1 MYDKINGVMN
11 MNCSKDINF
20 KYKLPDVISKFL
32 EDSIMKEISIG
43 CSDSQVIY
51 ISKKVENYYLKMSK
65 KNQLLNEYQKLT
77 WLKEKLPI
85 PDVITF
91 IQENETDY
99 LITSE
104 VKGDMLCSKYYQDNP
119 LKGIQVLKAAFDKIK
134 KVNITNCPFNNTNNI
149 KISLIKKRIEN
160 NLVDERNLSDKAKEK
175 FQNLK
180 NMMAY
185 LEENKPKEE
194 LMFSFGDISLPNVI
208 ANKERLIGFIDLG
221 ECGIADKWLDLA
233 ICEKSIIRNYGI
245 EYVDM
250 FYEALGIEREA
261 DKVEYYLFMLE
272 LLP

>member
-1 MYDKINGVMN
+1 MD
-11 MNCSKDINF
+11 CSKEINF
-20 KYKLPDVISKFL
+20 KHKLPDVISKFL
-32 EDSIMKEISIG
+32 GDSIIKEISIG

-51 ISKKVENYYLKMSK
+51 ISKKIGNYYLKMSK

-77 WLKEKLPI
+77 WLKGKLPV
-85 PDVITF
+85 PDVIIF

-119 LKGIQVLKAAFDKIK
+119 LKGIQVLKEAFDKIK
-134 KVNITNCPFNNTNNI
+134 TVNITNCPFDNTNNM

-175 FQNLK
+175 FETLK
-180 NMMAY
+180 NMMVY
-185 LEENKPKEE
+185 LEENKPKED
-194 LMFSFGDISLPNVI
+194 LMFSHGDISLPNVI
-208 ANKERLIGFIDLG
+208 AHKDHLIGFIDLG
-221 ECGIADKWLDLA
+221 ECGIADKWFDLA
-233 ICEKSIIRNYGI
+233 ICEKSIIRNYGMKYI
-245 EYVDM
+245 DM
-250 FYEALGIEREA
+250 FYEVLGIKREA